1 MPKYYHPDV
10 LDNGLQF
17 ILDSVNSNN
26 VDMLLIDSYSQGQ
39 AYSTVNGNAVMSI
52 DLVLGDFTLGNQGTF
67 GRELVVAEKA
77 GTASGDAPSPDL
89 HVAIVDVTDSKVLVV
104 TDETGDADVSTSQPI
119 TIPTFDIRMNQPV

>member
-39 AYSTVNGNAVMSI
+39 AYSTVNGNSVMSI
-52 DLVLGDFTLGNQGTF
+52 DLVLGDFTLGNQGTL

-77 GTASGDAPSPDL
+77 GTASGDASSPDL